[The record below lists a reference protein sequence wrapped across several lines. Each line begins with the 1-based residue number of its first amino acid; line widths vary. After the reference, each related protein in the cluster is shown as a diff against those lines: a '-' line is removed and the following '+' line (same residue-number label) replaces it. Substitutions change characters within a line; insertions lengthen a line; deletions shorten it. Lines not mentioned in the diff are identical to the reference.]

1 MVEMSNAEISRAL
14 GKIACPC
21 GLVGVKQGERHDL
34 TTVAWFTQ
42 ESSNPPQV
50 MVALHPHRYVLE
62 LLDAAGEFVLSILAD
77 DQEHIATYCG
87 SHSGRDMDKIK
98 ELDLATV
105 PSTAIST
112 PGVRD
117 ALANLECKVSN
128 RYQSG
133 DHIIIT
139 GQVVAAKVNSD
150 KKPLLYYEHNIAH
163 WGQ

>member
-1 MVEMSNAEISRAL
+1 MSTAEITRAL

-21 GLVGVKQGERHDL
+21 GLVGVKHGDQHDV

-42 ESSNPPQV
+42 EASDPPQV

-77 DQEHIATYCG
+77 DQEEIATFCG
-87 SHSGRDMDKIK
+87 SRSGRKVDKIK
-98 ELDLATV
+98 EQGLATEPAAV
-105 PSTAIST
+105 IAT
-112 PGVRD
+112 PLVRD

-128 RYQSG
+128 RFQSS
-133 DHIIIT
+133 DHVIIV
-139 GQVVAAKVNSD
+139 GRVVAAKVNSD

-163 WGQ
+163 WGR